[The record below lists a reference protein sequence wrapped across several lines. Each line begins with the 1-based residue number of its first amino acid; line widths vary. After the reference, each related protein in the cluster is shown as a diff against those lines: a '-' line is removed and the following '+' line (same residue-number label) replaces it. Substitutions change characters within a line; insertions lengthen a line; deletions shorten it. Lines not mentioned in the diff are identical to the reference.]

1 MALSWGIRKQRR
13 HAEPGIV
20 RGWKNLSKILWDPP
34 WLHGEARG
42 DQKITIGGRLG
53 GVKDNYYLVER
64 PESKSSE
71 GDMQQ
76 FHEFSKGR
84 NCGVKRYLKRDAAQK
99 VIIQWSS
106 PPASRVTL
114 LLDKTTFA
122 LRPICSLG
130 YYSGLRKMESGGQDT
145 TISFG

>member
-1 MALSWGIRKQRR
+1 
-13 HAEPGIV
+13 
-20 RGWKNLSKILWDPP
+20 
-34 WLHGEARG
+34 
-42 DQKITIGGRLG
+42 
-53 GVKDNYYLVER
+53 
-64 PESKSSE
+64 
-71 GDMQQ
+71 MQQ

-84 NCGVKRYLKRDAAQK
+84 NCGDKRYLKRDAAQK